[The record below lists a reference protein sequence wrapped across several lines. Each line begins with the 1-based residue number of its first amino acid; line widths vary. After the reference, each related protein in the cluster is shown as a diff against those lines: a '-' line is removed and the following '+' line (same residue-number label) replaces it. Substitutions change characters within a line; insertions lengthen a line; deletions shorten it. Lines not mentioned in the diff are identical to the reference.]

1 MDAQEKQRVKR
12 TQRDYTMAFKL
23 SVVAQVEKG
32 EMTYK
37 QAQALN
43 RAEGAH

>member
-1 MDAQEKQRVKR
+1 MKSTPQQRVRR
-12 TQRDYTMAFKL
+12 TRRDYTMAFKL

-37 QAQALN
+37 QAQAWMGLF
-43 RAEGAH
+43 RE